1 MERVNLLPDEARVS
15 LGERLLR
22 LVDLEFPRL
31 LAWAVGSVAVIG
43 GLSWLGQSAGLH
55 RTRQRLEGLRKE
67 SELLR
72 VESRNLESHATQLEH
87 VEQEIQRQKQSL
99 EWRLNYLQSARE
111 GPRIWATV
119 LKDLR
124 RNIPYGM
131 WLTEMESHRDGGL
144 RIAGGTRDETLVTEF
159 MSHLKSSPYFS
170 DVRFSFTEK
179 DVIGTVPIVKF
190 EVVCRVRA
198 QPTPGSS
205 GS

>member
-1 MERVNLLPDEARVS
+1 MNLLPDEARVR
-15 LGERLLR
+15 LGEQLLR

-67 SELLR
+67 IELLR

-111 GPRIWATV
+111 GPRIWAAI

-131 WLTEMESHRDGGL
+131 WLTELESHRGGGL
-144 RIAGGTRDETLVTEF
+144 RIAGGARDENLVTEF
-159 MSHLKSSPYFS
+159 MSHLKSSPHFS

-179 DVIGTVPIVKF
+179 DAIGAVPIVKF

-198 QPTPGSS
+198 PGTPGGS